1 MDESTLIVV
10 VSLYGAFTTCL
21 MVCTL
26 LACKMQGSA
35 LVRQEEVR
43 EEEEELLVI

>member
-21 MVCTL
+21 MVCSL
-26 LACKMQGSA
+26 LACRMQQNA

-43 EEEEELLVI
+43 EEEEVLLVV